1 MMRGGNATIGTWL
14 QFPSADVAEVMGAS
28 GYDWVAVDMEHGAFT
43 RAILPD
49 VFRAIERGG
58 STPFAR
64 IAQAEL
70 RPIKDALDSGAQG
83 LVFPMIES
91 REQLD
96 RAISLS
102 LYPDAGGSRGVGY
115 SRANMYGRDFD
126 PYRVDV
132 AKDILL
138 VAQIE
143 HIRAVEQLDA
153 VEDRLLEALTTVTE
167 SADAS
172 CTLMVVRLCLQGRT
186 PLDSLLRRPETCRD
200 LRERL
205 HQAPLPLP
213 VHIKDLCVETA
224 PAVDMAACL
233 QRQDLLGEALRLAE
247 GLEQQPEALAAF
259 AEEELAPL
267 FRHCPAGML
276 DMPEGEDLQDLLD
289 EARYL
294 CLDMLEGK

>member
-153 VEDRLLEALTTVTE
+153 ILSHPRLDAIMVGPYASLRQPSQRLPQPSSGSPASRPSPAPGPRPGLWGTP
-167 SADAS
+167 SAARG
-172 CTLMVVRLCLQGRT
+172 CPPPQNTL
-186 PLDSLLRRPETCRD
+186 PARRC
-200 LRERL
+200 
-205 HQAPLPLP
+205 A
-213 VHIKDLCVETA
+213 
-224 PAVDMAACL
+224 
-233 QRQDLLGEALRLAE
+233 
-247 GLEQQPEALAAF
+247 
-259 AEEELAPL
+259 
-267 FRHCPAGML
+267 
-276 DMPEGEDLQDLLD
+276 
-289 EARYL
+289 
-294 CLDMLEGK
+294 

>member
-153 VEDRLLEALTTVTE
+153 ILSHPRLDAIMVGPYDLSGSMGLTGQFDHPDFVAVMARINEA
-167 SADAS
+167 
-172 CTLMVVRLCLQGRT
+172 CKRHNMPMGNHVVRHRRGVPPPRLRLPETLKNWGGEGNPLKRASLPCPRPHPFPPKLFGFGTGNRQGNVHENRF
-186 PLDSLLRRPETCRD
+186 LRRF
-200 LRERL
+200 RL
-205 HQAPLPLP
+205 FGIARMRQA
-213 VHIKDLCVETA
+213 
-224 PAVDMAACL
+224 
-233 QRQDLLGEALRLAE
+233 
-247 GLEQQPEALAAF
+247 
-259 AEEELAPL
+259 
-267 FRHCPAGML
+267 FRCGP
-276 DMPEGEDLQDLLD
+276 
-289 EARYL
+289 
-294 CLDMLEGK
+294 